1 MSEKEEFLFRFSFN
15 HSFFS
20 LFLKMLSLDVKMMS
34 WMKKGIGNQIKL
46 FRFLRERIIKN
57 VLSWLHHK

>member
-1 MSEKEEFLFRFSFN
+1 MPEKEELLFFSFN
-15 HSFFS
+15 HSFFC

-46 FRFLRERIIKN
+46 FRFLGERIIKN
-57 VLSWLHHK
+57 VLLWLH